1 MGDSTGSPERA
12 GALYSS
18 MIAIAEGLDLDA
30 TLRRVVEV
38 ASELV
43 DARYGALGVLDEAGT
58 GLARFVTT
66 GLDDDT
72 RARIGDLPRGLGL
85 LGELIRRPEPL
96 RLGDLH
102 AHPSSVGFPAHHPPM
117 ASFLGVPIRVRGVV
131 FGNLYLTD
139 KRRGD
144 FTAEDEDVTVALA
157 AAAAVAVENAR
168 LHQATERLVVE
179 GQRRRPRPP
188 GRPSRPRP
196 RR

>member
-1 MGDSTGSPERA
+1 MGDSIGARPHELTSVGRHEDPVAGIGSPERV

-18 MIAIAEGLDLDA
+18 MIAVAEGLDLDS
-30 TLRRVVEV
+30 TLHRVVEV

-96 RLGDLH
+96 RLSDLH

-139 KRRGD
+139 N
-144 FTAEDEDVTVALA
+144 
-157 AAAAVAVENAR
+157 VAV
-168 LHQATERLVVE
+168 TSP
-179 GQRRRPRPP
+179 PRT
-188 GRPSRPRP
+188 RT
-196 RR
+196 